1 MFTKKELE
9 YMNSTKVWRNAIEI
23 IGKKTIDNDN
33 YTIYKVKD
41 RDSYLALPMELFIT
55 NEIAEKLENKLM
67 QELHNNRVKVNANL

>member
-9 YMNSTKVWRNAIEI
+9 YMNSTKIWRNTIEI
-23 IGKKTIDNDN
+23 IEKETIDNDS

-41 RDSYLALPMELFIT
+41 EDSYLALPMKLFIT